1 MKSVSVG
8 ECHVHHLFCG
18 HSYDW
23 SPVPASLLEVFK
35 HEMLFE
41 AA

>member
-1 MKSVSVG
+1 MERVSVG

-18 HSYDW
+18 HSYDQ

-35 HEMLFE
+35 HEILSE
-41 AA
+41 VA